1 LIIKIISH
9 SFWLFIGNSI
19 GRLSM
24 FLTNIIV
31 ARVLSQENF
40 GEFSMIRNTIS
51 IIEGLV
57 SGTLGSPTVKRVAEV
72 SNGNQQNL
80 NVLIKS
86 LLILN
91 LSISAVLVILI
102 FILSPYIVETFF
114 IGQERMIK
122 GLYIGSIILIATILS
137 GLIQNIF
144 IGREEYRKLAKLSVY
159 TSLIS
164 FPLVLI
170 FINSF
175 GLNGALFGVALYFFL
190 DFSIKY
196 LQLKKID
203 MFSAD
208 SIDFQPLLSESKK
221 LLLFSYPLLGSIV
234 LTSFSF
240 WYARVMIVESS
251 GFSTIAIFDAAFQWL
266 TIIMIITGATTSVLL
281 PMFSK
286 NIQKGKEKEFNKIL
300 LVNLF
305 VNFIITVLF
314 ASIFILFSKEI
325 MSLYGKNY
333 IVGYQVLQILSI
345 TAIFF
350 SLSSIMNKVYIS
362 KGRIKEIFFVTLI
375 SVTCM
380 LLLLKF
386 EIFQGLIGLAYSFM
400 IFYLSNFLL
409 YIFYNLLENK
419 LK

>member
-400 IFYLSNFLL
+400 LFYFLNFILYFSIFF
-409 YIFYNLLENK
+409 
-419 LK
+419 